1 MTGTT
6 NRPTSRRRFRP
17 LSLSTACAALAVLP
31 LALTACGSGVTAD
44 PAGTEDS
51 GETVTVANC
60 GRELSFD
67 TAPSSVVGLMPSQ
80 TELLIRLDAADSIV
94 GQAQTE
100 VSALPDDIAG
110 QAADIPVLSADAPP
124 AREDLLAV
132 SPDFVASPTEYEFTA
147 EQGFASIEQLN
158 ENGAQAY
165 VATGGCADR
174 RSTAEVTDLLTD
186 IADLGAILDVPDA
199 AEELAQDVEGRLA
212 AVEDAIGGSAQPTVA
227 QVYVEGDS
235 LSAIGAGIEADIIR
249 AAGGDNVFDPDAPEF
264 ADFFAAQINPEEII
278 SREPD
283 AIVFGASG
291 PEHEEETREYLR
303 STFPDV
309 PAVEDDLLI
318 AIPASD
324 LYPGALGNID
334 AVETIAQGLYPD
346 AF

>member
-1 MTGTT
+1 MTG
-6 NRPTSRRRFRP
+6 NDLRPASRRRFRP
-17 LSLSTACAALAVLP
+17 LKLSTAWAALAVLP

-44 PAGTEDS
+44 SADTEAS
-51 GETVTVANC
+51 GQTVAVTNC
-60 GRELSFD
+60 GRELTFD
-67 TAPSSVVGLMPSQ
+67 TTPSSLVGLMPSQ
-80 TELLIRLDAADSIV
+80 TELLLRLGAGDSIV

-100 VSALPDDIAG
+100 VSALPDDIADE
-110 QAADIPVLSADAPP
+110 AADIPVLSADAPP

-132 SPDFVASPTEYEFTA
+132 APDFVVAPTEYEFTA
-147 EQGFASIEQLN
+147 EQGFAGIDQLN

-174 RSTAEVTDLLTD
+174 RNTAEVADVLTD
-186 IADLGAILDVPDA
+186 IADLGAILDLPDA
-199 AEELAQDVEGRLA
+199 AEELTQDVENRLA
-212 AVEDAIGGSAQPTVA
+212 AVEDAISGSAQPTVA
-227 QVYVEGDS
+227 QVYVEGNT

-249 AAGGDNVFDPDAPEF
+249 TAGGDNVFDPDAPEF

-283 AIVFGASG
+283 AIVFGVSG

-309 PAVEDDLLI
+309 PAVEGDLLI
-318 AIPASD
+318 ALPASD

-334 AVETIAQGLYPD
+334 AVEAIAQELYPD